1 MIVISDALSLIQV
14 RLGFVLF
21 NNAEMI
27 ALPIALR
34 EAHRLQID
42 QLMACVLSDGH
53 LDLLQLHGEWL
64 I

>member
-42 QLMACVLSDGH
+42 QLMAEGDSLCVIRWAS
-53 LDLLQLHGEWL
+53 
-64 I
+64 